1 MTESGAPEVGRSGWV
16 GAAPGRGA
24 VAAAFFIGVVGVM
37 VAGLQPVLL
46 GALLAARRIT
56 APELGHAATMELV
69 ALGLGAG
76 LGAGVLEGRSLR
88 PILSVTGIVYL
99 IANLATLA
107 VSGETLALVRGLAGL
122 PGGVMIWAATG
133 MIVRA
138 PNPAR
143 WSGAYLAIQTF
154 AQLAVS
160 AGVGVFATN
169 NPAAAPLVMAVLGAA
184 VVAAAALMPSTYAPL
199 PKEPGGSGLPPLR
212 GWGVLGAGM
221 LLMASIVGAWVYLEP
236 LGRQAGV
243 AASSIALATPL
254 SLACQVAGATCATLV
269 AGRAPWF
276 PTLTAAGLVLAATT
290 LGLSTV
296 HGATG
301 FLALQAVFG
310 FAWLFILPFGTPLAI
325 EMDSTRRTALLSPG
339 ANLVGAAFGPLGA
352 SLLVGDSDARA
363 ALRLCTALA
372 FAGVGLILALR
383 LSRRHAL
390 AAA

>member
-1 MTESGAPEVGRSGWV
+1 MDGAAPAVGRTGWV
-16 GAAPGRGA
+16 GVEPARGA
-24 VAAAFFIGVVGVM
+24 IFAAFFIGVVGVM

-46 GALLAARRIT
+46 GALLAAGRIS
-56 APELGHAATMELV
+56 APELGHAATLELV

-76 LGAGVLEGRSLR
+76 LGGGLLEGRPLR
-88 PILSVTGIVYL
+88 PILAVTGVVYL
-99 IANLATLA
+99 VANLATLEA
-107 VSGETLALVRGLAGL
+107 RGEALALVRGLAGL

-160 AGVGVFATN
+160 GTIGVLVTGSAS
-169 NPAAAPLVMAVLGAA
+169 AAPLVMAALGLA
-184 VVAAAALMPSTYAPL
+184 VVGAAALLPWSYPPL
-199 PKEPGGSGLPPLR
+199 PKEPGGTGLPPLR
-212 GWGVLGAGM
+212 GWGVLAAGM
-221 LLMASIVGAWVYLEP
+221 LLMACIVGAWVYLEP

-243 AASSIALATPL
+243 SASTIALATPL

-276 PTLTAAGLVLAATT
+276 QTLTAAGLVLAATT

-296 HGATG
+296 HGAAG
-301 FLALQAVFG
+301 FLGLQALFG
-310 FAWLFILPFGTPLAI
+310 FVWLFILPFGTPLAI
-325 EMDSTRRTALLSPG
+325 EMDPTRRTALLSPG
-339 ANLVGAAFGPLGA
+339 ANLVGAAIGPLCA

-363 ALRLCTALA
+363 ALQLCAALA
-372 FAGVGLILALR
+372 FAGVALIIALH
-383 LSRRHAL
+383 LSRRRAL
-390 AAA
+390 SAA